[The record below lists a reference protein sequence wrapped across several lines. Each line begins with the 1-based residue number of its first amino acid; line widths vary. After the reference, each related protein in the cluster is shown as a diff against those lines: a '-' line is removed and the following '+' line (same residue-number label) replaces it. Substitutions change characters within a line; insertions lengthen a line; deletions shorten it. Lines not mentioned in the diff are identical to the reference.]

1 MLINIIQELLNI
13 EEEAKKILDEI
24 EKNKIIYGEILEI
37 VKNDLGDK
45 LKKIKERGIFLINKK
60 EIEKINKMQIE
71 LDSRYSEKMDDLE
84 RKFIENK
91 DAWIKEILEKI
102 IGE

>member
-1 MLINIIQELLNI
+1 MINIIQELLNI